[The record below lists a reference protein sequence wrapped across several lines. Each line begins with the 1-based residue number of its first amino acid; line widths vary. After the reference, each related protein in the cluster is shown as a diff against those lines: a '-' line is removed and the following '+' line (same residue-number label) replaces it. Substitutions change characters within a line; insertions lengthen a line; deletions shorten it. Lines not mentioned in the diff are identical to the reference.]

1 MPCASSAAVTLP
13 VSDGARPAASVVYD
27 GAEASRSM
35 KNMTATMPSAETPIA
50 ILERV
55 GSLRKD
61 WASVGMAGYRSD
73 LRMEEIRGRLD
84 DLVADLRGELHG
96 ELRALDRHD
105 DGRRVLGRAGGEL
118 LRARGGVLLGRGE
131 RGDRVAEH
139 AAEGRARV
147 AAGAGRGAR
156 TGLRDR
162 GRLLDRGDLPLGAA
176 DRVDGVDRHQ
186 RRSSR

>member
-1 MPCASSAAVTLP
+1 
-13 VSDGARPAASVVYD
+13 
-27 GAEASRSM
+27 M
-35 KNMTATMPSAETPIA
+35 KNMTATMPSADTPIA
-50 ILERV
+50 SLERV

-96 ELRALDRHD
+96 ELCALDRHD

-118 LRARGGVLLGRGE
+118 LRAGRRVLLGGGE
-131 RGDRVAEH
+131 RGDRVAEQ
-139 AAEGRARV
+139 AAEGRARAAAAV
-147 AAGAGRGAR
+147 ARGTR

-176 DRVDGVDRHQ
+176 DRPDGGDRPQ
-186 RRSSR
+186 LRGEGGWAEGCFSAFLR

>member
-1 MPCASSAAVTLP
+1 
-13 VSDGARPAASVVYD
+13 
-27 GAEASRSM
+27 M

-84 DLVADLRGELHG
+84 DLVVDLRGELH
-96 ELRALDRHD
+96 ALDRHD

-139 AAEGRARV
+139 AAEGRA
-147 AAGAGRGAR
+147 
-156 TGLRDR
+156 
-162 GRLLDRGDLPLGAA
+162 
-176 DRVDGVDRHQ
+176 
-186 RRSSR
+186 